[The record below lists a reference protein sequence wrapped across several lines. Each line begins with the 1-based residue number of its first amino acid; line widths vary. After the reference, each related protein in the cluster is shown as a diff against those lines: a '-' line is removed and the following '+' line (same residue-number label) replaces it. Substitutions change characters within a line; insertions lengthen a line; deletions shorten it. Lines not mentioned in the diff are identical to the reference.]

1 MMSIPLGD
9 FSRGA
14 VGQPSFAWRGER
26 LAPHICYEDLFGE
39 ELAARFVVPAA
50 APTIFVNLSNIG
62 WFGNTVAIDQH
73 LSISRM
79 RALEFERPFIR
90 ATNTGDTVV
99 IDHTGRVTH
108 ALARHTRG
116 VLLAQVQ
123 GREGL
128 TLYAWW
134 SARFGLWPLW
144 ILATGVVAF
153 AAVLRLRQ
161 SEHHQA
167 RRNQSLDGR

>member
-1 MMSIPLGD
+1 MT
-9 FSRGA
+9 
-14 VGQPSFAWRGER
+14 R
-26 LAPHICYEDLFGE
+26 LHP
-39 ELAARFVVPAA
+39 
-50 APTIFVNLSNIG
+50 
-62 WFGNTVAIDQH
+62 
-73 LSISRM
+73 
-79 RALEFERPFIR
+79 
-90 ATNTGDTVV
+90 
-99 IDHTGRVTH
+99 H
-108 ALARHTRG
+108 ALLRAVAANAERCPCPAHHQAVYRTK
-116 VLLAQVQ
+116 